1 MCRFKKTCEGRCC
14 SCVDEFRQSR
24 ELGSE
29 KTKQTRKDGNND
41 GEVRWR
47 NACCWCF
54 NNKNVNLLIT
64 AECNSLQGQT
74 QNIFGSKIAEF
85 NRWRCRTKLNRSGT
99 KGFSLKSANSLP
111 PLHPCLPFLFLLL
124 GVLLRLLELRLHI
137 QPYSVSILDL
147 CIMSLNPHFSC
158 EDVKRMP
165 DDVVHQKRLRV
176 SHFYSTPLWCFFNFF
191 YQSFIS
197 HTNVCVVL

>member
-1 MCRFKKTCEGRCC
+1 ME
-14 SCVDEFRQSR
+14 DFRQSR

-29 KTKQTRKDGNND
+29 KTKQTRKNGKND
-41 GEVRWR
+41 GEVRRR

-54 NNKNVNLLIT
+54 NIKNVNLLII
-64 AECNSLQGQT
+64 AECNPLPGQT
-74 QNIFGSKIAEF
+74 QNVFGSKIAELY
-85 NRWRCRTKLNRSGT
+85 RWRCRTELNRSGT

-111 PLHPCLPFLFLLL
+111 LLHPCLHFLFLLR

-158 EDVKRMP
+158 EDLKRMP

-176 SHFYSTPLWCFFNFF
+176 SHFYSTPL
-191 YQSFIS
+191 
-197 HTNVCVVL
+197 